1 MNFNSLPDKPRILV
15 TEDDVENQKYLQ
27 LVLKREFEVE
37 VCDSEESFNEKLSLH
52 HFDCILMDVSLK
64 GGKSGLQLIKEIK
77 RKELY
82 KNIPVV
88 CLSAH
93 VFSQDRNKALEA
105 GVDAYLTKPV
115 DNKLL
120 VKTIT
125 NLLHAQTIAT

>member
-1 MNFNSLPDKPRILV
+1 MNYIPLPDKPRILV
-15 TEDDVENQKYLQ
+15 TEDDIENQKYLQ
-27 LVLKREFEVE
+27 LVLRREFEVE

-52 HFDCILMDVSLK
+52 HFDLILMDVSLK

-93 VFSQDRNKALEA
+93 VFSQDRDKALEA

-120 VKTIT
+120 IRTIN
-125 NLLHAQTIAT
+125 NLLHSQSVTT

>member
-1 MNFNSLPDKPRILV
+1 MTFNSLPDKPRILI

-27 LVLKREFEVE
+27 LVLKREFDVE
-37 VCDSEESFNEKLSLH
+37 VCDSEKSFSEKISLR
-52 HFDCILMDVSLK
+52 HFDLILMDVSLK
-64 GGKSGLQLIKEIK
+64 GGKSGLQIIKELK
-77 RKELY
+77 RKELF

-93 VFSQDRNKALEA
+93 VFSQDKTKALEV

-120 VKTIT
+120 IRTIS
-125 NLLHAQTIAT
+125 NLLNSQTVAT